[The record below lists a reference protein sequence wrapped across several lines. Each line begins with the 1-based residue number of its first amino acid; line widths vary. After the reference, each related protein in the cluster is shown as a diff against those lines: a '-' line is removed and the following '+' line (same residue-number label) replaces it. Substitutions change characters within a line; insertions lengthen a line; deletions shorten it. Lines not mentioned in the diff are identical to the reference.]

1 MKASLLSSLGLFLK
15 INVRTL
21 RAVGATAWAA
31 WRGHSVRE
39 AADQNLK
46 QWSDELLD
54 LMQIRCVVHNPHQVQ
69 IEPGRRYVMMSNHR
83 SFYDIPVLYQA
94 LNCSLRM
101 VAKKE
106 LFKFPIWGAGLR
118 IGEFIKIDRSDR
130 EKAIASLEVAKD
142 RMESGIVV
150 WIAPE
155 GTRSR
160 TETMLPLKKG
170 GFLLAIQTGAQL
182 LPVGLRGTDRV
193 MPPDSFEFHL
203 GQPVEIHIGA
213 PIDATEYTAQ
223 QRDEL
228 MERVALELKQL
239 SGEISQPP
247 EAQTAS

>member
-1 MKASLLSSLGLFLK
+1 MKASLLSSLGLFLR
-15 INVRTL
+15 INARTL

-31 WRGHSVRE
+31 WRGNSVRA

-54 LMQIRCVVHNPHQVQ
+54 LMQINCVVHNPHQVQ
-69 IEPGRRYVMMSNHR
+69 IEPGKRYVMMSNHR

-94 LNCSLRM
+94 LNASLRM

-118 IGEFIKIDRSDR
+118 LGEFIKIDRSDR
-130 EKAIASLEVAKD
+130 EKAIASLEVAKE

-160 TETMLPLKKG
+160 TGQLLPLKKG
-170 GFLLAIQTGAQL
+170 GFLLAIQAGAQL
-182 LPVGLRGTDRV
+182 LPVGLRGTDQV
-193 MPPDSFEFHL
+193 MPPDSLEFHL
-203 GQPVEIHIGA
+203 GKQVEIHLGA
-213 PIDATEYTAQ
+213 PIDASAYTTQ

-228 MERVALELKQL
+228 MERVARELRQL
-239 SGEISQPP
+239 SGEIQSTP
-247 EAQTAS
+247 